1 MAIELDCASA
11 DMARSS
17 LAALLGISD
26 SELDQRIASLS
37 PDALYPMTAGQ
48 ADNAATLWE
57 HLTTQAE
64 TAPSAIFWFHATRV
78 LQDASFATD
87 GILPLK
93 DMLPRIETLL
103 KKLMQDC
110 PDAERQDEE
119 DSSSV
124 GNPFALAMRLEMP
137 EGQGPD
143 AFLVREAIF
152 DKSGAQH
159 NFVDA
164 PEAVEDV
171 AAMLAGSGAAA
182 LLECFR
188 SASRPYIVKFRTTS
202 PDRRA
207 AWASL

>member
-1 MAIELDCASA
+1 
-11 DMARSS
+11 
-17 LAALLGISD
+17 
-26 SELDQRIASLS
+26 
-37 PDALYPMTAGQ
+37 
-48 ADNAATLWE
+48 
-57 HLTTQAE
+57 
-64 TAPSAIFWFHATRV
+64 
-78 LQDASFATD
+78 
-87 GILPLK
+87 
-93 DMLPRIETLL
+93 MLPRIETLL
-103 KKLMQDC
+103 KELMQDC
-110 PDAERQDEE
+110 PDAQRRDEE

-124 GNPFALAMRLEMP
+124 GNPVALAMRLEMP

-188 SASRPYIVKFRTTS
+188 SASRPCIVKFRTTS

-207 AWASL
+207 ASAALHYVYAKHWKLGLPQPPHTIGMNGIAVSPTAVVAVDFVES